1 MWLELFAPAT
11 TEVFR
16 APRAVSSLACRRGF
30 YLNADTAG
38 LGSRFPFGG
47 VLFSTRRGPGG
58 ALFPATRVTSGSPCD
73 CHRFLRTIGGVP
85 RRERRRRAV
94 PACPPVCHLSL
105 PGFLSLPAWH
115 TGQGEAGKSVVPPGT
130 GFSCS
135 SLCLMSG
142 HDSSLLIKGFLC
154 QANPAEPAG
163 KLLKTRL
170 TPGSRGWGDT
180 GCEFIPE
187 AFRNFCV
194 RGFVQKRIVSD
205 RGLLIIHSE
214 RLSPAGPECVCL
226 SARRDAP
233 ALRDAP
239 NRDGSSLS

>member
-1 MWLELFAPAT
+1 MAGALCSCGHRGFSYT
-11 TEVFR
+11 SSS
-16 APRAVSSLACRRGF
+16 VSSSMQASKCTDSALLAVEKKRCF
-30 YLNADTAG
+30 YVNADTAG

-47 VLFSTRRGPGG
+47 ALFSARRGPGG
-58 ALFPATRVTSGSPCD
+58 ALFPAVRVTSGSPRV

-94 PACPPVCHLSL
+94 PARPPVCQLSL

-154 QANPAEPAG
+154 QATQAEAAG
-163 KLLKTRL
+163 KLLKTCL
-170 TPGSRGWGDT
+170 TRGSRGWGDT
-180 GCEFIPE
+180 GCGIHP
-187 AFRNFCV
+187 
-194 RGFVQKRIVSD
+194 RGV
-205 RGLLIIHSE
+205 
-214 RLSPAGPECVCL
+214 
-226 SARRDAP
+226 
-233 ALRDAP
+233 
-239 NRDGSSLS
+239 